1 MLGIVFVFVALFVVL
16 PQVLKYLVMAGV
28 MPSEVLFRLIYSVY
42 AGRGILIGLVLGV
55 CVWTLVTRMK
65 AQKGDP
71 LSEKENLSE
80 QAPEVSDKSD
90 IDKPAEE

>member
-1 MLGIVFVFVALFVVL
+1 MNGNERQYSGTRGLSLAVVL
-16 PQVLKYLVMAGV
+16 GV
-28 MPSEVLFRLIYSVY
+28 AVGTAIGRLI
-42 AGRGILIGLVLGV
+42 GNDRIGILIGLVLGV

-71 LSEKENLSE
+71 LSEKENLSA
-80 QAPEVSDKSD
+80 QAPEVSNKSD